1 MRALPPARQRSTIMA
16 DTPSNPT
23 TRAEYEAQIMR
34 DSLEAL
40 KRSYRL
46 LKETD
51 VLLASKRPQAREPRS
66 DREAE
71 QNPERS
77 RE

>member
-1 MRALPPARQRSTIMA
+1 MA
-16 DTPSNPT
+16 DTPKTPM
-23 TRAEYEAQIMR
+23 TRGEYDAQIMQH
-34 DSLEAL
+34 SLEAL

-51 VLLASKRPQAREPRS
+51 VLLASKHPQAGEPNS
-66 DREAE
+66 DQEAGQEPE
-71 QNPERS
+71 QS